1 MTNGKEN
8 DLEQSDD
15 ALPAH
20 SVLTGPLLSLPKGK
34 GSNISGSTF
43 YFVLQCEL
51 NKTYRYKRQKA
62 SCKQIKHNFNV
73 ITVQTLQFQK
83 KIIFKWSNINGIKHT

>member
-1 MTNGKEN
+1 MKSLFNHDITLTNGKEN
-8 DLEQSDD
+8 DLEQSND

-20 SVLTGPLLSLPKGK
+20 SVSTGPLLSLPKGK

-43 YFVLQCEL
+43 YFVLQCKL

-62 SCKQIKHNFNV
+62 SCTQIKHSYNV
-73 ITVQTLQFQK
+73 IAVQTLQFPK
-83 KIIFKWSNINGIKHT
+83 KNDI